1 MDDSSRDLHI
11 AAPCFSSPGTEPAVL
26 VVGDYR
32 YEDTFVS
39 KAWERICIAYRQQ
52 PDEQLYGE
60 VPAPSRTMTPHP
72 RALAPLRRIP
82 RDALPNLY
90 PVPFSDLGDCARP
103 DVAERL
109 YQYLSHFDVWAVIAC
124 GTASSTQGLL
134 RTLQPSS
141 LPVFVT
147 VDSTADMPA
156 PKEQRSSSYRN
167 ALRLMPNNDLQAQA
181 ILSKLTSLV
190 EQGAD
195 IDVQVLCHGENE
207 EAEYVRDLRKAL
219 ESHASK
225 GPGRP
230 QLTFH
235 SEIDQLRSA
244 EENGILV
251 CVGYFEAVRLIA
263 STRHRWRHIILS
275 DGCYEERVRAHIVET
290 EGGADFHWSRP
301 AFDHSE
307 YAHDAYLAI
316 NKIWRRIR
324 LGKHAGAAEQSLIP
338 FERRVRGALQRD
350 RPTHYRF
357 RGADNQHGG
366 YLIEKVRSAQRLAIR
381 IYDARLQRAKQ
392 EQPAYEL

>member
-1 MDDSSRDLHI
+1 M
-11 AAPCFSSPGTEPAVL
+11 L

-39 KAWERICIAYRQQ
+39 KAWERICFAYRQQ
-52 PDEQLYGE
+52 PEETRYGE
-60 VPAPSRTMTPHP
+60 VPAPSRKMTPHP
-72 RALAPLRRIP
+72 RELSPLRRIA
-82 RDALPNLY
+82 RDAAPNLY
-90 PVPFSDLGDCARP
+90 PVPFSDLGDCSRP

-147 VDSTADMPA
+147 VDSTAEMPVTNGER
-156 PKEQRSSSYRN
+156 PSSYRN

-195 IDVQVLCHGENE
+195 VDVQVLCHGENE

-230 QLTFH
+230 QLRFC
-235 SEIDQLRSA
+235 SEVDQLRPI

-263 STRHRWRHIILS
+263 RVQHRWRHIILS
-275 DGCYEERVRAHIVET
+275 DGCYEERVRAYIVGIED
-290 EGGADFHWSRP
+290 GADFHWTRP

-324 LGKHAGAAEQSLIP
+324 ADRHAGVSERSLIP
-338 FERRVRGALQRD
+338 FERRVRSVLQRD

-357 RGADNQHGG
+357 RGTDNQHGG

-381 IYDARLQRAKQ
+381 IYDARLQRSKHEQ
-392 EQPAYEL
+392 HEQPVHEL